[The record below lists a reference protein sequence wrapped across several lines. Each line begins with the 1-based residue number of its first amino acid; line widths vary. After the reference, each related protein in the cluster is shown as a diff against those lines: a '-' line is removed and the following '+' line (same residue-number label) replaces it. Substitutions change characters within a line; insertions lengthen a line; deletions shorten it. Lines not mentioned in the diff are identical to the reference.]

1 MANIT
6 IRRPWRTDEPV
17 KIDNLVGQI
26 ATGEGNAHTFVIYG
40 VDGSGETVP
49 ITGTITG
56 YFLRAD
62 GNTVLIDTG
71 DIEDGEALVTLPAN
85 CYNYEGRFALS
96 IFASTEDSAVC
107 IYCAVGNVFRT
118 QTDTTIDPGTIMP
131 SIADLIDE
139 INAAIA
145 SIPPDYSTLVTR
157 TNTNATNIATL
168 SARVDTEDGMI
179 ETLQGNVVA
188 NTNHIG
194 TLNNLVTP
202 TKTNLVQAINEAY
215 EYDPTEA
222 YDTALSGTSENA
234 VQNKVIKQALDAK
247 MNTPV
252 SGGTAGQCLMSD
264 GQGSFVWGTPTE
276 VSVTLGDL
284 AVKDRVQATY
294 TPAGTISAPSASAT
308 SMGIY
313 VDRMTTEGTVTAG
326 TAASCVMPVLT
337 TSVANENLTFSWT
350 AGSFTAN
357 IPTLVTMPVFDRIRT
372 VPQINVSVS
381 APTFT
386 GTEATI
392 TST

>member
-1 MANIT
+1 MVMT
-6 IRRPWRTDEPV
+6 IRRPWRTDDV
-17 KIDNLVGQI
+17 LKVDNLMGQI
-26 ATGEGNAHTFVIYG
+26 ILGENSAHTFVVHG

-56 YFLRAD
+56 AFLRAD
-62 GNTVLIDTG
+62 GTTVWIETG
-71 DIEDGEALVTLPAN
+71 TLVNGEAVVTLPAH
-85 CYNYEGRFALS
+85 CYDIPGRFVLS
-96 IFASTEDSAVC
+96 IYATNGDTNICV
-107 IYCAVGNVFRT
+107 YCAVGNVYRNT
-118 QTDTTIDPGTIMP
+118 SDVIVDPGTIMP
-131 SIADLIDE
+131 SIEDLIAD
-139 INAAIA
+139 IQQAVA
-145 SIPPDYSTLVTR
+145 SIPPDYSALVTR
-157 TNTNATNIATL
+157 VNTNATNIATL

-194 TLNNLVTP
+194 ILNNLVTP

-357 IPTLVTMPVFDRIRT
+357 IPTLVTMPVFDRIRS